1 MALLQKIPSDYPPE
15 QAHRYDA
22 RLLACWKEDLLA
34 ECCDA
39 QPWRQVYERA
49 VQLEQHRSQLR
60 NAVANGNPVEIA
72 KAWVPLKRCP
82 LPPELFSPV
91 RSALTRVR
99 TFRNLF
105 DVVRHGRQE
114 QLAEVFD
121 TRILRQNAAA
131 FAPYQGLLA
140 DWIPQ
145 EILPLNRIQLS
156 LPVARKPLSLG
167 CEPRGGAI
175 WRVCWNWPHPR
186 FADECLVTVCR
197 RAPPP
202 QADPRRFPAELRLR
216 VEPETV

>member
-39 QPWRQVYERA
+39 QPWRGVRTGRSVGATPQPTPRRRGKREPGGDREGVGPFEALPIATRA
-49 VQLEQHRSQLR
+49 FL
-60 NAVANGNPVEIA
+60 AGAD
-72 KAWVPLKRCP
+72 
-82 LPPELFSPV
+82 
-91 RSALTRVR
+91 ALTRVR

-156 LPVARKPLSLG
+156 LPVAQTTLAGL
-167 CEPRGGAI
+167 
-175 WRVCWNWPHPR
+175 
-186 FADECLVTVCR
+186 
-197 RAPPP
+197 
-202 QADPRRFPAELRLR
+202 
-216 VEPETV
+216 